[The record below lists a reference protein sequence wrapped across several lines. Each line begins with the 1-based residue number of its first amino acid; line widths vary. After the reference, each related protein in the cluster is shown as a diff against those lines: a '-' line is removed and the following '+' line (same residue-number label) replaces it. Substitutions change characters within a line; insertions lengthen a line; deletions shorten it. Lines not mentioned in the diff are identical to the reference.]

1 MRYAKMPDDTGF
13 APPIQ
18 DVETPVTRRPPAGDH
33 GRASANA
40 KVANADS
47 DDSEDEERGRKFNA
61 LNEQLRLVQE
71 ELNKLTQ
78 SHGKKGKSSG
88 GAAGGGGEKKKKTK
102 VKEAASA
109 AGRTHS
115 AATQPVPSA
124 QSKALPGHA
133 ESHGHSRQSH
143 SSPDKTKASAAAAA
157 ARPAA
162 SAAAA
167 AVPAKKT
174 ASVEQHGEPNNQ
186 PMSYEE
192 KRQLSLDINKLTGTH
207 DNVLGV

>member
-18 DVETPVTRRPPAGDH
+18 DAETPVTRRPPAGDH
-33 GRASANA
+33 GRAIANA

-88 GAAGGGGEKKKKTK
+88 GAAGGGEKKKKTK

-115 AATQPVPSA
+115 AATQPVPST
-124 QSKALPGHA
+124 QTKALPGHA

-143 SSPDKTKASAAAAA
+143 SSPDKTKASAAAA
-157 ARPAA
+157 RPAA
-162 SAAAA
+162 SAAAAA

-192 KRQLSLDINKLTGTH
+192 KRQLSLDINKLTGTY
-207 DNVLGV
+207 DDALGV